1 MTHHNSGIKNTGI
14 ANSDLNDATGRHSIL
29 TQVREGMGIYDVRDN
44 RIGSVDFVHFGAA
57 SEAQQELGTGPATTS
72 VADDPAMRRDSIV
85 DNIAEA
91 FSPNEVPEQLQSKLL
106 MSGYIR
112 MDADGLFAADR
123 FITPD
128 QIVNVS
134 DEKVYLSVNL
144 DGLVKRN

>member
-1 MTHHNSGIKNTGI
+1 MTCVN
-14 ANSDLNDATGRHSIL
+14 
-29 TQVREGMGIYDVRDN
+29 N
-44 RIGSVDFVHFGAA
+44 RIGSVDFVHFGVA
-57 SEAQQELGTGPATTS
+57 SEAQQELGTGPASTS
-72 VADDPAMRRDSIV
+72 VADDPNMRRDTIV

-144 DGLVKRN
+144 DGLVKRH